1 MFFIHFISLKLIKT
15 SQNWLI
21 FSNLLGALI
30 NKVLMKASKFIVHSL
45 YLLETFRNQPKMFA
59 IFHFIR

>member
-45 YLLETFRNQPKMFA
+45 YLLEAFRNQPKMFA
-59 IFHFIR
+59 IFDFIR